1 MGAGLVVPERLTLA
15 EAKALVPEGRW
26 QATFDERFAR
36 AEPKSRT
43 VSKRHA
49 LEVYA
54 KAERRRER
62 FEGRGCVAENRWR
75 EYRRAESREKKK
87 TPTSKKKLR
96 RRYEDPESGARY
108 QIDRA
113 TGKSV
118 WADETDGA
126 GAPRAFTREHDD
138 QTGHYYFA
146 NGTGAPHWETPRWD
160 AAAAPKGDGGGA
172 AREAE
177 VWHEEFDEYHGQA
190 YYVNAVTGESRW
202 TRPPPPA

>member
-1 MGAGLVVPERLTLA
+1 MVVPERLTLA

-26 QATFDERFAR
+26 QVSFEERFTR

-43 VSKRHA
+43 VSKRLA

-62 FEGRGCVAENRWR
+62 FEGRGCIAENRWR
-75 EYRRAESREKKK
+75 EY
-87 TPTSKKKLR
+87 
-96 RRYEDPESGARY
+96 EDPASGARY

-113 TGKSV
+113 TGASV
-118 WADETDGA
+118 WADDAGGS
-126 GAPRAFTREHDD
+126 GAPRAFTRERDD
-138 QTGHYYFA
+138 ASGHYYFA

-160 AAAAPKGDGGGA
+160 AAAAPKDDGGA
-172 AREAE
+172 APEAE

-190 YYVNAVTGESRW
+190 YYVNAATGESRW
-202 TRPPPPA
+202 SRPPPPA